1 MWRHPARGECEEW
14 ITLMQ
19 QPERKECDRRL
30 WVVWSI
36 AVVFLLISMA
46 RILPDREPSA
56 IRLTAHGDKLFL
68 VPASETTRPETEAI
82 SVPDPGL
89 SPFFFAP
96 VPVNRAEKSLLM
108 TLPGI
113 GEGLAER
120 IIAFREVHGPMKN
133 MGDFSR
139 IPGIGS
145 KRMKILQGKI
155 CFD

>member
-1 MWRHPARGECEEW
+1 
-14 ITLMQ
+14 
-19 QPERKECDRRL
+19 L
-30 WVVWSI
+30 WAVWSI
-36 AVVFLLISMA
+36 AVVFLLISLA
-46 RILPDREPSA
+46 RILPDNEPPA
-56 IRLTAHGDKLFL
+56 VRLKAHGDDLFL
-68 VPASETTRPETEAI
+68 VPAGETTKPEVEA
-82 SVPDPGL
+82 VPVSDPSL
-89 SPFFFAP
+89 APFFFAP

-133 MGDFSR
+133 MDDFSQ
-139 IPGIGS
+139 IHGIGS